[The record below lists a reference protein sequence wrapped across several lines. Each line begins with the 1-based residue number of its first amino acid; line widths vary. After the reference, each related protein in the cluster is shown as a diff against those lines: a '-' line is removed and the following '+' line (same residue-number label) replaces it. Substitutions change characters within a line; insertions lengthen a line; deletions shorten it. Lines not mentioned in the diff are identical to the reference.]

1 VLYASANIASTGSSL
16 AAATGSFDRRAEEWA
31 FQAEQAGLEIQQIDK
46 QIAAAQIRVA
56 IAEQE
61 RDNHTQQIEH
71 AQEVYDFMSGKY
83 TNQELYGWMVT
94 QISSIYFTSYQMAY
108 DLAKRA
114 EKAYQHELGVTTS
127 FITFGYWD
135 SLKKGLTSGELLNH
149 DLRRMEMSYLD
160 QNKRE
165 FEITKPISLFQ
176 LDPRALLALRE
187 TGTCDIHIP
196 ELLFDLDFPGQYFRR
211 IKAVRVTIPCVA
223 GPFTNVS
230 ATLRLTQSWTRREV
244 PTDLSLAPEPDATL
258 LPQTAIATCTGSG
271 DTGMF
276 ELNFRD
282 ERYLP
287 FEGAGAISTWR
298 LELPQAIRLFDYNT
312 IADVVIHLSYNA
324 RDGGESLKQDVNK
337 QLIAALNN
345 WKKLINGAT
354 LARLFSLRQ
363 EFFAEWNRFFSPAA
377 GQPQEITLHL
387 SKRHFPRYLDYVW
400 EDTNSDGNPDKPKSI
415 TLHIASVK
423 VYLDPQGELPS
434 DHGEIQLNHQMG
446 EQEIDSET
454 GLTAFDF
461 ASSDEISNESEADFT
476 LTVIP
481 PGELRAENLKDLY
494 VLVNYRVVA

>member
-1 VLYASANIASTGSSL
+1 
-16 AAATGSFDRRAEEWA
+16 
-31 FQAEQAGLEIQQIDK
+31 
-46 QIAAAQIRVA
+46 
-56 IAEQE
+56 
-61 RDNHTQQIEH
+61 
-71 AQEVYDFMSGKY
+71 
-83 TNQELYGWMVT
+83 
-94 QISSIYFTSYQMAY
+94 
-108 DLAKRA
+108 
-114 EKAYQHELGVTTS
+114 
-127 FITFGYWD
+127 
-135 SLKKGLTSGELLNH
+135 
-149 DLRRMEMSYLD
+149 MSYLD

-176 LDPRALLALRE
+176 LDPFALLALRE

-244 PTDLSLAPEPDATL
+244 PTDLSLAPEPDATV
-258 LPQTAIATCTGSG
+258 LPQTAIATSTGSG

-287 FEGAGAISTWR
+287 FEGAGAISTWH
-298 LELPQAIRLFDYNT
+298 LELPQAVRPFDYYT
-312 IADVVIHLSYNA
+312 IADVVIHLSYSA

-337 QLIAALNN
+337 QLMAALNN
-345 WKKLINGAT
+345 WKKLLTSGAT

-363 EFFAEWNRFFSPAA
+363 EFSGEWNRFFSPAA
-377 GQPQEITLHL
+377 DQPQEITLHL
-387 SKRHFPRYLDYVW
+387 SKQHFPRYLDYVW

-434 DHGEIQLNHQMG
+434 DHGAIQLNYQDG
-446 EQEIDSET
+446 GKEIDSAT
-454 GLTAFDF
+454 GLTVFDF
-461 ASSDEISNESEADFT
+461 TPSDEISNESGADFT
-476 LTVIP
+476 LTVS
-481 PGELRAENLKDLY
+481 PGELRADYLRDLY

>member
-1 VLYASANIASTGSSL
+1 
-16 AAATGSFDRRAEEWA
+16 
-31 FQAEQAGLEIQQIDK
+31 
-46 QIAAAQIRVA
+46 
-56 IAEQE
+56 
-61 RDNHTQQIEH
+61 
-71 AQEVYDFMSGKY
+71 M
-83 TNQELYGWMVT
+83 
-94 QISSIYFTSYQMAY
+94 
-108 DLAKRA
+108 
-114 EKAYQHELGVTTS
+114 TTS

-135 SLKKGLTSGELLNH
+135 SLKKGLHSGELLNY

-244 PTDLSLAPEPDATL
+244 PTDLSLAPEPDATV
-258 LPQTAIATCTGSG
+258 LPQTAIATSTGGG

-312 IADVVIHLSYNA
+312 ISDVVIHLSYNA
-324 RDGGESLKQDVNK
+324 RDGGESLKQEVSK

-345 WKKLINGAT
+345 WKKLLTSGAT

-363 EFFAEWNRFFSPAA
+363 EFSGEWNRFFSPAA
-377 GQPQEITLHL
+377 DQPQEITLHL
-387 SKRHFPRYLDYVW
+387 SKQHFPRYLDYVW
-400 EDTNSDGNPDKPKSI
+400 EDTNSDGNPDNRKPSLWTSPQSRFTSI
-415 TLHIASVK
+415 PIRR
-423 VYLDPQGELPS
+423 
-434 DHGEIQLNHQMG
+434 
-446 EQEIDSET
+446 
-454 GLTAFDF
+454 GL
-461 ASSDEISNESEADFT
+461 
-476 LTVIP
+476 LTT
-481 PGELRAENLKDLY
+481 
-494 VLVNYRVVA
+494 